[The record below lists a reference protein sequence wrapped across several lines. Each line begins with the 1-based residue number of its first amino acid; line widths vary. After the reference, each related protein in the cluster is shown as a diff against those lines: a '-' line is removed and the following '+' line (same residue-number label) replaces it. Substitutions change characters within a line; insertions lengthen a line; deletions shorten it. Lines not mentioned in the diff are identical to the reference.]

1 MSTRPLPRSLDPL
14 PGESLN
20 GYLLRLSCRL
30 RVSPLH
36 LAQITGCAGGRQSF
50 IGRRALFHLDVQ
62 RFARAARLTG
72 GEAAALTA
80 ASWTGRYPPIGRSQ
94 TEPGRRLIPDGWL
107 TATSI
112 RYCPQCLAGDGSPAQ
127 QQYGG
132 PWKKTWLLPVI
143 FACTE
148 HQRFLREDCPR
159 EHSRGYGAWAL
170 IASPAASGLHPAQ
183 CRLPPQGGKTG
194 RNRSSCDMR
203 LDRPGEDGLPAPDRG
218 TLDVQERIL
227 ALLSPQHPAP
237 DAARA
242 FMDLRVI
249 STLVCLTWPLGED
262 LMDARLAAAVSGYV
276 RAVSTGGHQSLDRQ
290 PRGIPATAGILA
302 AAAAITGTADLESTL
317 ASYITP
323 GKWHTDT
330 TQNWKH
336 ILSRHQNACS
346 PALRDTAL
354 AITASRTTDRRK
366 PKRTPM

>member
-1 MSTRPLPRSLDPL
+1 MSARPLPRSLDPL

-36 LAQITGCAGGRQSF
+36 LARLTGCTGGRQSF
-50 IGRRALFHLDVQ
+50 IGRRVLFDLDV
-62 RFARAARLTG
+62 REFARAARLSAA
-72 GEAAALTA
+72 EAASLTA
-80 ASWTGRYPPIGRSQ
+80 ASWTGRYPPIGRSR
-94 TEPGRRLIPDGWL
+94 TEPGRRLILDGWL
-107 TATSI
+107 AATSI

-132 PWKKTWLLPVI
+132 PWRKTWHLPVT

-159 EHSRGYGAWAL
+159 EHPRQAASAL
-170 IASPAASGLHPAQ
+170 IAFPAASGLHPVQ

-194 RNRSSCDMR
+194 RNRTSCDLR
-203 LDRPGEDGLPAPDRG
+203 LDQPGDDGPPGPDPG

-242 FMDLRVI
+242 FTDLRVI
-249 STLVCLTWPLGED
+249 SALVCLTWPLSED
-262 LMDARLAAAVSGYV
+262 LMNPRLAAAVSEYA
-276 RAVSTGGHQSLDRQ
+276 RPASTLRNQSLDRQ
-290 PRGIPATAGILA
+290 PRGIPATAGILT
-302 AAAAITGTADLESTL
+302 AAAAIRSTADLEGTL
-317 ASYITP
+317 ARHITP
-323 GKWHTDT
+323 SQWDTGT

-336 ILSRHQNACS
+336 ILGRHQSACS
-346 PALRDTAL
+346 PALRDPAL
-354 AITASRTTDRRK
+354 AITASRTTGRRK
-366 PKRTPM
+366 RRRTPM